1 MTSQQPAGEIARTLP
16 FPVASGGIHDLLAY
30 GGMSASSHPLATAAG
45 IMALN
50 RGGNAV
56 DAAVAT
62 AFALAVVE
70 PAMSHLGGQGNAL
83 ICLAGSEPVA
93 IDFYATAPAAARPD
107 MYRWI
112 PGPTQGLYRF
122 HTEDDRNTTGPL
134 SVAVPGA
141 VAGWLYAH
149 QRWGR
154 LPLPLIL
161 EPAALYAEQ
170 GVPLTPR
177 MAAFIAESR
186 DRLALFPETRRLWLH
201 PDGSPR
207 RAGEIVVQPELADTI
222 RLIASEGIE
231 AFYDGLLAEQI
242 VRVVQEGGGILS
254 RQDLLDYPTRHLR
267 IDTPPSVAFGP
278 VRVAAT
284 PTSSA
289 VVLLPLLRMLD
300 MLELGGYEP
309 LGAEKLHLMIE
320 AMKLAFA
327 DRAIYS
333 GDPEFVNV
341 PLEGILSDAY
351 LESRLRQIDAVR
363 AGNFEPGDPWPY
375 QQAQPDPDLF
385 TPGASDGTAGADGA
399 HTTHHSHV
407 DRWGNMVAMTQ
418 SLGDAFGSAM
428 VVPGYGFFL
437 NNAMKLFDPRP
448 GRANSIAPCKRPATA
463 PCPTVAYA
471 GGHPVLALGSP
482 SGTRIL
488 NAIAQVLVHV
498 FHHRLGLQHSV
509 ILPRVHWSGDELEAE
524 SDLPAGTRAELE
536 HRGHRLQLRNARSPW
551 FGAVQ
556 AVARDPAT
564 GLCQGAA
571 DPRRQG
577 AVSGTTLLDE
587 FWAENGH

>member
-1 MTSQQPAGEIARTLP
+1 MSSAQPARESRRALP
-16 FPVASGGIHDLLAY
+16 FPTSSEGVQDVVAY

-70 PAMSHLGGQGNAL
+70 PAMSHLGGQGNAV
-83 ICLAGSEPVA
+83 ICMAGSEPVA
-93 IDFYATAPAAARPD
+93 LDFYATAPSAARPD

-122 HTEDDRNTTGPL
+122 YTEGDRNTTGPL

-161 EPAALYAEQ
+161 EPAAAYAEQ

-177 MAAFIAESR
+177 MAAFVAETR
-186 DRLALFPETRRLWLH
+186 DRLAQFPETRQVWLH

-207 RAGEIVVQPELADTI
+207 AAGEVVIQPELADTI
-222 RLIASEGIE
+222 RLIAQEGME
-231 AFYDGLLAEQI
+231 AFYDGPLAESM
-242 VRVVQEGGGILS
+242 VRAVQAGGGILS
-254 RQDLLDYPTRHLR
+254 RQDLLEYPTRR
-267 IDTPPSVAFGP
+267 FRVDTPPAVDFGP
-278 VRVAAT
+278 VKVTAA

-289 VVLLPLLRMLD
+289 VVLLPLLRLLD
-300 MLELGGYEP
+300 MLELGRHEP
-309 LGAEKLHLMIE
+309 LAPEKLHLMIE

-327 DRAIYS
+327 DRALYS

-341 PLEGILSDAY
+341 PLDGLLSDAY
-351 LESRLRQIDAVR
+351 LEARLRLIDAER
-363 AGNFEPGDPWPY
+363 AGRFDAGNPWRY
-375 QQAQPDPDLF
+375 QEAQPDPGRF
-385 TPGASDGTAGADGA
+385 TPGGEDGTAGADGA

-428 VVPGYGFFL
+428 MVPGHGFFL

-448 GRANSIAPCKRPATA
+448 GRANSIAPHKRPATA
-463 PCPTVAYA
+463 PCPTMAFA
-471 GGHPVLALGSP
+471 GKNPVLALGSP

-498 FHHRLGLQHSV
+498 FHHGAALQHAV
-509 ILPRVHWSGDELEAE
+509 NLPRLHWSGDELEVE
-524 SDLPAGTRAELE
+524 SDLPTAAQTDLE
-536 HRGHRLQLRNARSPW
+536 RRGHRLQRRNARSPW

-556 AVARDPAT
+556 AVARDPET
-564 GLCQGAA
+564 RLCQGAA

-587 FWAENGH
+587 HWAEHGH